1 MLTGVTTL
9 YNTGLAFGGPA
20 IMTLGWFIAGA
31 FTMAIGLSKAEICS
45 AFLTSGRLYY
55 WSTRLSGRRWAPVAS

>member
-1 MLTGVTTL
+1 MQPGGATR

-20 IMTLGWFIAGA
+20 IMTLGWFIARA

-45 AFLTSGRLYY
+45 AFPTSGRLYY